1 MKITLSGQITSHS
14 VEKMLA
20 DQEEKKQKIIAFCKT
35 NKIEKMQYKDSEL
48 EFEYVADND
57 KKQFANPKPK
67 VETRG
72 GVKDAKE

>member
-1 MKITLSGQITSHS
+1 MKITLSGQITSKT

-20 DQEEKKQKIIAFCKT
+20 DQEEKKQKIIDFCKT

-48 EFEYVADND
+48 EFEYVAEN
-57 KKQFANPKPK
+57 KKQFTNPKPK
-67 VETRG
+67 IETRG